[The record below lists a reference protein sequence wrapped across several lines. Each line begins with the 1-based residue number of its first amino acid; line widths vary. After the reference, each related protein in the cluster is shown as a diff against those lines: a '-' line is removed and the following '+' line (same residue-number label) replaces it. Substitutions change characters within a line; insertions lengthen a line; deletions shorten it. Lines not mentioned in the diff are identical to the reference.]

1 LRRRAAGE
9 SVNDDEIDWHNV
21 AEEIED
27 VGRSELHTV
36 ESLLT
41 QALIDILKAE
51 GWPTARGAPSWRAE
65 AIRLRGDAS
74 DRFAPSMRQRIDIAR
89 LYRRALRAIPE
100 TIDGV
105 APLPLPET
113 CPVKLDELLSEQK

>member
-1 LRRRAAGE
+1 MSDLYGEDILLWSERQAELLRRRAAGE

-41 QALIDILKAE
+41 QALIDMLKAE
-51 GWPTARGAPSWRAE
+51 GWPTMRDAPSWRAE
-65 AIRLRGDAS
+65 GIRIRGVTS
-74 DRFAPSMRQRIDIAR
+74 SKRPPNAR
-89 LYRRALRAIPE
+89 
-100 TIDGV
+100 G
-105 APLPLPET
+105 
-113 CPVKLDELLSEQK
+113 